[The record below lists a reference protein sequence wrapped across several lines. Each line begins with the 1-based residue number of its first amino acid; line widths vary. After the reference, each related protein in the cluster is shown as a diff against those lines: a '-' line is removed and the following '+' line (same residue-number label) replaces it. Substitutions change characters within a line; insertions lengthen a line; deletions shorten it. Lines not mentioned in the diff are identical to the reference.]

1 MEAFSSVFR
10 WCNKNAMQI
19 RFTNFK
25 KIYLI
30 LGTFVFLLG
39 TIYIISVMVKNKR
52 ENTNKVGQIN
62 LGITPSQGI
71 DSTDGTKA
79 ETEES
84 LTKYLLSKT
93 ELIAASVNSS
103 TDNFPED
110 PVFQGMN
117 KNLLD
122 KVLAEMRLFD
132 TPISLNLRKVIINS
146 DKRSGVTYATFT
158 GKSGKV
164 GNYEFIY
171 SKNVENEWKLV
182 DFVASKLIQSKGEPT
197 VNP

>member
-1 MEAFSSVFR
+1 
-10 WCNKNAMQI
+10 
-19 RFTNFK
+19 
-25 KIYLI
+25 
-30 LGTFVFLLG
+30 
-39 TIYIISVMVKNKR
+39 MVKNKR

-171 SKNVENEWKLV
+171 SKNVENGWKLV